1 MHHRCFVKEFS
12 SHPIKRA
19 AIDHSRVQN
28 DTMLVEWSAE
38 SNKRNSPFVNK
49 DLHEKEMLP

>member
-38 SNKRNSPFVNK
+38 SDKRNSPLVNK
-49 DLHEKEMLP
+49 DLHEKEMLL